1 MPVVEHRGL
10 AIRSGDRLKEG
21 TKEGFILLDTDLLT
35 TMRDRGWYVLVCMR
49 GSGKME
55 LECAQE
61 SFFFWII
68 FYVLK
73 LNNWKLV

>member
-1 MPVVEHRGL
+1 MPAVEHRDL

-49 GSGKME
+49 GSGNGIGMR
-55 LECAQE
+55 AGI
-61 SFFFWII
+61 FFF
-68 FYVLK
+68 FG
-73 LNNWKLV
+73 